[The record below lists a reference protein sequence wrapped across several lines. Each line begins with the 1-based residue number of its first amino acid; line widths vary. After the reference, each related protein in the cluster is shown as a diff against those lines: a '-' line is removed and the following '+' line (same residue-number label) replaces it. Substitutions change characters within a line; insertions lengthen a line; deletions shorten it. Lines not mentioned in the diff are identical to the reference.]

1 MSMVCN
7 AVIASVAVLQL
18 PLQTELKPAG
28 HLALTNILC
37 VQLLGSWILS
47 FSWTEKLMK
56 RENTRVHKA
65 TLAKIDKKEESVL
78 EKDGLG
84 MIIFLHFAE
93 HHLSSGKQG
102 NRAVAF
108 RLYKYYCCACEEI
121 NLLKCRK
128 RKTIRNSIDSSF
140 CLVAFSYQTIRVLFY
155 LFACFVWVFVG
166 PFFFFF
172 LVMISHR
179 IAQYKLRKG
188 NFAMMQA
195 HLSPS
200 RNWQYS
206 FDNTKPW
213 V

>member
-108 RLYKYYCCACEEI
+108 RLYKYYCCAYEEI

-140 CLVAFSYQTIRVLFY
+140 CLVIPNHQGFVLFVC
-155 LFACFVWVFVG
+155 LLCLSVCWSL
-166 PFFFFF
+166 FFFFSCNDF
-172 LVMISHR
+172 S
-179 IAQYKLRKG
+179 
-188 NFAMMQA
+188 
-195 HLSPS
+195 
-200 RNWQYS
+200 
-206 FDNTKPW
+206 
-213 V
+213 